1 MEQDKLAKSTLIGG
15 GLAALAASVCCLGP
29 LVLVSVGVGG
39 AWISTL
45 TKLEPF
51 RPLFIGVALLCMVL
65 AYRKIYRA
73 PAAAD
78 CAPGSAWRCCS
89 SPTTSGCSACVLP
102 QTHSRNRAL
111 FWVVSLLVG
120 FALAYPYLVTLLE

>member
-15 GLAALAASVCCLGP
+15 GLAALAASACCLGP

-51 RPLFIGVALLCMVL
+51 RPLFIGIALLCMAL
-65 AYRKIYRA
+65 AYRKIFRA
-73 PAAAD
+73 PAAAVRRATAIEFD
-78 CAPGSAWRCCS
+78 SSGETVRHQEGSASER
-89 SPTTSGCSACVLP
+89 SGPLVIHVQRLP
-102 QTHSRNRAL
+102 R
-111 FWVVSLLVG
+111 
-120 FALAYPYLVTLLE
+120 

>member
-15 GLAALAASVCCLGP
+15 GLAALAASACCLGP

-45 TKLEPF
+45 TRLEPF
-51 RPLFIGVALLCMVL
+51 RPLFIGIALLCMAL

-73 PAAAD
+73 PSAAD
-78 CAPGSAWRCCS
+78 CAPGSSCALAQ
-89 SPTTSGCSACVLP
+89 TNSG
-102 QTHSRNRAL
+102 NRAL
-111 FWVVSLLVG
+111 FWGVTLLVG
-120 FALAYPYLVTLLE
+120 IALAYPYFVTLFD

>member
-1 MEQDKLAKSTLIGG
+1 MGQDKLANSTLIGG
-15 GLAALAASVCCLGP
+15 GLAALAASACCLGP

-51 RPLFIGVALLCMVL
+51 RPFFIGVALLCMAL

-78 CAPGSAWRCCS
+78 CAPGSSCA
-89 SPTTSGCSACVLP
+89 LP
-102 QTHSRNRAL
+102 QTNSRNRVL
-111 FWVVSLLVG
+111 FWGVSLLVG
-120 FALAYPYLVTLLE
+120 IALAYPYLVTLFE

>member
-1 MEQDKLAKSTLIGG
+1 MLALRT
-15 GLAALAASVCCLGP
+15 VTYCTENEETP
-29 LVLVSVGVGG
+29 GG

-78 CAPGSAWRCCS
+78 CAPGSAC
-89 SPTTSGCSACVLP
+89 ALP

>member
-15 GLAALAASVCCLGP
+15 GLAALAASACCLGP

-45 TKLEPF
+45 VKLEPF
-51 RPLFIGVALLCMVL
+51 RPLFIGIALLSMAL

-73 PAAAD
+73 PTAAD
-78 CAPGSAWRCCS
+78 CAPGSACALS
-89 SPTTSGCSACVLP
+89 
-102 QTHSRNRAL
+102 QTNSRNRVL
-111 FWVVSLLVG
+111 FWGVSLLVG
-120 FALAYPYLVTLLE
+120 VGLSFPYFMPLFE

>member
-15 GLAALAASVCCLGP
+15 GLAALAASACCLGP
-29 LVLVSVGVGG
+29 LLLVSVGVGG

-51 RPLFIGVALLCMVL
+51 RPLFIGIALLCMAL

-73 PAAAD
+73 SDAGD
-78 CAPGSAWRCCS
+78 CAPGSAC
-89 SPTTSGCSACVLP
+89 ALP
-102 QTHSRNRAL
+102 QTNTRNRIL
-111 FWVVSLLVG
+111 FWGVSLLVVI
-120 FALAYPYLVTLLE
+120 ALAYPYFVMLFDT

>member
-15 GLAALAASVCCLGP
+15 GLAALAASACCLGP

-51 RPLFIGVALLCMVL
+51 RPLFIGVALLCMAL
-65 AYRKIYRA
+65 AYRKIYWV
-73 PAAAD
+73 PAAD
-78 CAPGSAWRCCS
+78 CAPGSAC
-89 SPTTSGCSACVLP
+89 ALA
-102 QTHSRNRAL
+102 QTNARNRIL
-111 FWVVSLLVG
+111 FWGVSLLVG
-120 FALAYPYLVTLLE
+120 IALAYPYFVTWLD

>member
-1 MEQDKLAKSTLIGG
+1 MEQDKLANSTLIGG
-15 GLAALAASVCCLGP
+15 GLAALAASACCLGP

-51 RPLFIGVALLCMVL
+51 RPFFIGIALLCMAL
-65 AYRKIYRA
+65 AYWKIFRA

-78 CAPGSAWRCCS
+78 CAPGSAC
-89 SPTTSGCSACVLP
+89 ALP
-102 QTHSRNRAL
+102 QTNSRNRVL
-111 FWVVSLLVG
+111 FWGVSLLVG
-120 FALAYPYLVTLLE
+120 IALAYPYFVTLFE

>member
-1 MEQDKLAKSTLIGG
+1 MEHDKLAKTTLVGG
-15 GLAALAASVCCLGP
+15 GLAALAASACCLGP
-29 LVLVSVGVGG
+29 LVLVSVGIGG
-39 AWISTL
+39 AWVSTL

-78 CAPGSAWRCCS
+78 CTPGSVCA
-89 SPTTSGCSACVLP
+89 LP
-102 QTHSRNRAL
+102 RTNSRNRVL

-120 FALAYPYLVTLLE
+120 IALAYPYLVTLFD

>member
-15 GLAALAASVCCLGP
+15 GLAALAASACCLGP

-51 RPLFIGVALLCMVL
+51 RPLFIGVALLCMAL

-78 CAPGSAWRCCS
+78 CAPGSAC
-89 SPTTSGCSACVLP
+89 ALP
-102 QTHSRNRAL
+102 QTNARNRIL
-111 FWVVSLLVG
+111 FWGVLLLVG
-120 FALAYPYLVTLLE
+120 IALAYPYFVTWLD

>member
-1 MEQDKLAKSTLIGG
+1 MEQDKIAKSTLIGG
-15 GLAALAASVCCLGP
+15 CLAALAASACCLGP

-39 AWISTL
+39 AWVSTL

-65 AYRKIYRA
+65 AYQKIYRA

-78 CAPGSAWRCCS
+78 CAPGSAC
-89 SPTTSGCSACVLP
+89 ALP
-102 QTHSRNRAL
+102 RTNSRNRAL

-120 FALAYPYLVTLLE
+120 IALAYPYLVTLLE

>member
-45 TKLEPF
+45 TKHEPF

-78 CAPGSAWRCCS
+78 CAPGSFGR
-89 SPTTSGCSACVLP
+89 
-102 QTHSRNRAL
+102 
-111 FWVVSLLVG
+111 
-120 FALAYPYLVTLLE
+120 